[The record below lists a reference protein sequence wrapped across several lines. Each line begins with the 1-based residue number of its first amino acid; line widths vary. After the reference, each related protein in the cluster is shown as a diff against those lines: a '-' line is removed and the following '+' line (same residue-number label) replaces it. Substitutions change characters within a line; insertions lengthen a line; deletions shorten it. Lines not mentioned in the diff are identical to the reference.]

1 MEPNTWKSRLA
12 EEYKQLKERYNK
24 LKAYNNK
31 QTVLKQTV
39 LRHTQPTTMKV
50 EEEYRDMLIKDQQH
64 VMGEYLHIL
73 ELRMTNEGIEYED

>member
-1 MEPNTWKSRLA
+1 MENKDWKSRLLD
-12 EEYKQLKERYNK
+12 EYRETKARYNK

-31 QTVLKQTV
+31 QTVL
-39 LRHTQPTTMKV
+39 RHTQPTTMTV
-50 EEEYRDMLIKDQQH
+50 EDEYRNLLINDQQH

>member
-1 MEPNTWKSRLA
+1 MSNENAWKSRLV

-24 LKAYNNK
+24 IKAHNNR
-31 QTVLKQTV
+31 QTILRNTLPATLTV
-39 LRHTQPTTMKV
+39 
-50 EEEYRDMLIKDQQH
+50 EAEYRNQLLTDQQH

>member
-1 MEPNTWKSRLA
+1 MSNENAWKSRLA

-31 QTVLKQTV
+31 QTVL
-39 LRHTQPTTMKV
+39 RHTQPTTVTV
-50 EEEYRDMLIKDQQH
+50 EEEYRDMLMKDQQH

>member
-1 MEPNTWKSRLA
+1 MSNENAWKSRLV

-31 QTVLKQTV
+31 QTVL
-39 LRHTQPTTMKV
+39 RYTQPTTMKV
-50 EEEYRDMLIKDQQH
+50 EEEYRYMLMKDQQH

-73 ELRMTNEGIEYED
+73 ELRMTNEEIEYED

>member
-1 MEPNTWKSRLA
+1 MGTENAWKSWKSRLV

-31 QTVLKQTV
+31 QTVL
-39 LRHTQPTTMKV
+39 RHTQPTTMKV
-50 EEEYRDMLIKDQQH
+50 EEDYRDMLMKDQQH

-73 ELRMTNEGIEYED
+73 ELRMTNEGIEYEA

>member
-1 MEPNTWKSRLA
+1 MGTENTWKSRLV

-31 QTVLKQTV
+31 QTVL
-39 LRHTQPTTMKV
+39 RHTQPTTMKV
-50 EEEYRDMLIKDQQH
+50 EEEYRDMLMKDQQH

-73 ELRMTNEGIEYED
+73 ELRMTNEGIKYED

>member
-1 MEPNTWKSRLA
+1 MSNEDYKSRLLD
-12 EEYKQLKERYNK
+12 EYRETKARYNK

-31 QTVLKQTV
+31 QTVL
-39 LRHTQPTTMKV
+39 RHTQPTTMTV
-50 EEEYRDMLIKDQQH
+50 EDEYRNLLINDQQH

>member
-1 MEPNTWKSRLA
+1 MGIEIAWKSRLV

-31 QTVLKQTV
+31 RTV
-39 LRHTQPTTMKV
+39 LRHTQSTTMKV
-50 EEEYRDMLIKDQQH
+50 EEEYRDMLMKDQQH